1 MQINFMTPYVIQKT
15 VDNRLKVI
23 DFYLFVRGDNRM
35 YECPVFH
42 TRDRG
47 SSSFVFLS
55 TLRILVKQS
64 DPRSDDE
71 LGPRSGDGSG
81 PRSGDESGPRSGDES
96 GPRSGDRLGLQI
108 ESSSSGWILSNV
120 ALVMHAD
127 NRRI

>member
-1 MQINFMTPYVIQKT
+1 M
-15 VDNRLKVI
+15 VDNHFKVI

-81 PRSGDESGPRSGDES
+81 PRSGDESGPRSGD
-96 GPRSGDRLGLQI
+96 GLGLQI

>member
-1 MQINFMTPYVIQKT
+1 
-15 VDNRLKVI
+15 
-23 DFYLFVRGDNRM
+23 M

-64 DPRSDDE
+64 DPRSGDGSSPRSADE
-71 LGPRSGDGSG
+71 LGPRSGAGDGSG
-81 PRSGDESGPRSGDES
+81 PRSGDGLD
-96 GPRSGDRLGLQI
+96 LQI

>member
-1 MQINFMTPYVIQKT
+1 M
-15 VDNRLKVI
+15 VDSRFKVI

-64 DPRSDDE
+64 DPRSGDGSSPRSADE
-71 LGPRSGDGSG
+71 LGPRSGD
-81 PRSGDESGPRSGDES
+81 E
-96 GPRSGDRLGLQI
+96 LGLQI

>member
-1 MQINFMTPYVIQKT
+1 M
-15 VDNRLKVI
+15 VDSRFKVI

-47 SSSFVFLS
+47 SSSSVFLS

-64 DPRSDDE
+64 DPRS
-71 LGPRSGDGSG
+71 
-81 PRSGDESGPRSGDES
+81 GDE
-96 GPRSGDRLGLQI
+96 LGLQI

>member
-1 MQINFMTPYVIQKT
+1 MTPYVIQKM
-15 VDNRLKVI
+15 VDNHFKVI

-64 DPRSDDE
+64 DPRSGDE
-71 LGPRSGDGSG
+71 LGPRSGVELG
-81 PRSGDESGPRSGDES
+81 PRSGDELD
-96 GPRSGDRLGLQI
+96 LQI

>member
-1 MQINFMTPYVIQKT
+1 
-15 VDNRLKVI
+15 
-23 DFYLFVRGDNRM
+23 M

-64 DPRSDDE
+64 DPRS
-71 LGPRSGDGSG
+71 GDGSG

-96 GPRSGDRLGLQI
+96 GPRSGDESGPRSGNELDLQI

>member
-1 MQINFMTPYVIQKT
+1 MQINFMTPYVIQKM
-15 VDNRLKVI
+15 VDNRFKKI

-64 DPRSDDE
+64 DPRS
-71 LGPRSGDGSG
+71 GDGS
-81 PRSGDESGPRSGDES
+81 SPRSGDES